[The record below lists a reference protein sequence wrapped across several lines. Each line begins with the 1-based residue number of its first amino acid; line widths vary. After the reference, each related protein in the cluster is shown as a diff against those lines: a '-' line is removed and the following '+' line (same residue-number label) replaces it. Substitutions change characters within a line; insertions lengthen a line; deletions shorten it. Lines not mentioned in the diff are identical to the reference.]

1 MTFKLQCHPSISNP
15 VNCPMDTNV
24 NIEISANSEDFC
36 TAVNVNIDLTGT
48 LKSYQ
53 DAARANPKDAFLLG
67 QTSFFRAQVQIP
79 KATLKETKIVRVQWE
94 QGNATKVLFDY

>member
-1 MTFKLQCHPSISNP
+1 MSSFHFNK
-15 VNCPMDTNV
+15 NCPLDANRDV

-53 DAARANPKDAFLLG
+53 DAARATPKDAFLLG
-67 QTSFFRAQVQIP
+67 QTSFFRAQVQSP
-79 KATLKETKIVRVQWE
+79 KATLKETKIL
-94 QGNATKVLFDY
+94 KF